1 MEGARGNLPDSDAQV
16 AALAIKKL
24 VSSLKEE
31 HILIVLISGNNA
43 QWVTQG
49 WIQVLFHP
57 GVGRWVAYK
66 SLRCK
71 IINAFFSGKN
81 GFQNL
86 FGC

>member
-43 QWVTQG
+43 LWVTQG
-49 WIQVLFHP
+49 WIQVLFSP
-57 GVGRWVAYK
+57 RGGEVGGLQIFKV
-66 SLRCK
+66 
-71 IINAFFSGKN
+71 
-81 GFQNL
+81 QNN
-86 FGC
+86 

>member
-43 QWVTQG
+43 LWVTQG
-49 WIQVLFHP
+49 WIQVLFSP
-57 GVGRWVAYK
+57 RGGEVG
-66 SLRCK
+66 SLQIFK
-71 IINAFFSGKN
+71 V
-81 GFQNL
+81 QNN
-86 FGC
+86 